1 MSRLPRRPLRVKP
14 PLRGRAATRQYRG
27 EFAPVASVRRP
38 SRPYS
43 SARTPLTSP
52 YKEPKPP
59 IVPPGDTEPPIT
71 HPHTNGPHTH
81 GIYADL
87 VELYK
92 SWGRFLQTLGKPW
105 NWLLVLAIVLSSLLL
120 LNRFL

>member
-14 PLRGRAATRQYRG
+14 PLRGRAATKHYRG

-38 SRPYS
+38 LRPYG
-43 SARTPLTSP
+43 SAPYPQTRIPLTP
-52 YKEPKPP
+52 PCDKKKPSE
-59 IVPPGDTEPPIT
+59 DK
-71 HPHTNGPHTH
+71 NSL
-81 GIYADL
+81 YAEL

-92 SWGRFLQTLGKPW
+92 SWGRFFQSLGKPW